1 LVSYEKCATADM
13 LLSARPFG
21 QTRVLVFRSALQTRL
36 QGKKVAE
43 LAVAPEAGNI
53 HAKPP
58 FLKRVELIDA

>member
-1 LVSYEKCATADM
+1 M

>member
-1 LVSYEKCATADM
+1 MADK
-13 LLSARPFG
+13 LHPARPFG

-58 FLKRVELIDA
+58 FLIRVEPLDN

>member
-1 LVSYEKCATADM
+1 MKNAQPQTCCFLRG
-13 LLSARPFG
+13 LLGKPEC
-21 QTRVLVFRSALQTRL
+21 LVFRSALQTRL

-58 FLKRVELIDA
+58 FLIRVELIDA